1 LVPSLAPWRN
11 LDGSEP
17 WKSLSNGLS
26 FPFGAG
32 RPPREI
38 STPVENPVE
47 IRLAAKLLIF
57 RPVFVIF
64 RAKVSRE

>member
-1 LVPSLAPWRN
+1 LAP
-11 LDGSEP
+11 DGLPE
-17 WKSLSNGLS
+17 K
-26 FPFGAG
+26 
-32 RPPREI
+32 I